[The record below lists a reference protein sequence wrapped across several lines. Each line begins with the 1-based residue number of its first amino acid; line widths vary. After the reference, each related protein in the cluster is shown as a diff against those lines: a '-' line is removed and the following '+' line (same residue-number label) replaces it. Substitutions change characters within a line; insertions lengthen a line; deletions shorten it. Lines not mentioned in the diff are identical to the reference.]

1 MFNSTKQALLSELE
15 MEFRTKMNSNSKR
28 RTKAIACSKTI
39 TAILKKM
46 MRVVSEAKYLIHKV
60 SKVITIYYGVTIVNL
75 RSKVINPMVF
85 MYIYI

>member
-15 MEFRTKMNSNSKR
+15 MELRTKMSSKSKR
-28 RTKAIACSKTI
+28 RTKAIACFKTI

-60 SKVITIYYGVTIVNL
+60 SKVITIYYGVIIVNL

-85 MYIYI
+85 MYINI